1 MPIYDMNGQRVRQPD
16 DRPSE
21 ILIRSLQNQ
30 IQHVAM
36 ASAALL
42 QGYHELDD
50 KLALALG
57 RIERIEKQ
65 VFSEG
70 AAEEKCPR
78 VKESAG
84 EGS

>member
-30 IQHVAM
+30 IQNVAL

-42 QGYHELDD
+42 QAYHELDD
-50 KLALALG
+50 RLALVVG
-57 RIERIEKQ
+57 RI
-65 VFSEG
+65 
-70 AAEEKCPR
+70 
-78 VKESAG
+78 
-84 EGS
+84 

>member
-30 IQHVAM
+30 IQNVAL

-42 QGYHELDD
+42 QAYHELDD
-50 KLALALG
+50 RLALVVG
-57 RIERIEKQ
+57 RIERIEKE
-65 VFSEG
+65 VFSG
-70 AAEEKCPR
+70 NGIA
-78 VKESAG
+78 AG
-84 EGS
+84 ENT